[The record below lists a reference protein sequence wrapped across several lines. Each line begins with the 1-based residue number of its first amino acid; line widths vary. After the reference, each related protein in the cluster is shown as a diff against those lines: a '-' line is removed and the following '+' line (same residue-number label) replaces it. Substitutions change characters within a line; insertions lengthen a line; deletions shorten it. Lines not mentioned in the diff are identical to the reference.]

1 MIGISRSAAAL
12 VPGRTHGGLLRR
24 LLLCLGLAGAAVAF
38 AADKAP
44 SADLI
49 ITNAKIYTA
58 DNSQPRAEA
67 VAVIGVRMVAVG
79 SNAEVDAWRGAS
91 THVIDAGG
99 RLVVPG
105 FNDAH
110 VHFLDAS
117 LGLTSVHLK
126 DAASPEEFV
135 RRIGEFAK
143 TAPRGEWILGG
154 SWDDQSWTPA
164 RFPNRQMIDPV
175 TPNNP
180 AALSRYDG
188 HTVLVNTAALKAAGI
203 TAQTPDPPGGRIDRD
218 AQGNPTGI
226 LRDGA
231 QNLLDKAIP
240 PPSHDRLLRAAK
252 RGLALAA
259 SVGVTSMQEMGNTGE
274 SFATNF
280 ALYQELEEKGEL
292 TARLYEAPMIEGW
305 QAQARLGVRHG
316 FGSQFVRLGANKG
329 FADGSLG
336 SSTAYMFEPFTDDP
350 RNHGLLT
357 SEMQPLPKMRNMV
370 LGADRAGQQ
379 VCIHAIGDQ
388 AISVTLDL
396 YEVVEKADGEKD
408 RRFRIEHAQHMAPK
422 DFDRFARLNVIAS
435 VQPYHAIDDGR
446 WAEKRIGQKRAA
458 TTYAFQTFLYHG
470 VRLAL
475 GTDWDVAPLDPMQTV
490 YAAVTRATLDGKNP
504 NGWFPEEKL
513 TVAQTVDA
521 YTMGSA
527 YAEFQ
532 EREKGSITPGK
543 LADMVILSD
552 DIFTIEPKLIRNVKV
567 DTTIVGGKVVFERNP
582 QTTP

>member
-1 MIGISRSAAAL
+1 MKRRDSTASTMANSGCNRFF
-12 VPGRTHGGLLRR
+12 PLLP
-24 LLLCLGLAGAAVAF
+24 LCLAVLAASGF

-44 SADLI
+44 AADLI

-67 VAVIGVRMVAVG
+67 VAVIGPRMVAVG
-79 SNAEVDAWRGAS
+79 SSTEVDAWRGAS
-91 THVIDAGG
+91 TRVIDAGG
-99 RLVVPG
+99 KLVVPG

-110 VHFLDAS
+110 VHFMDAS
-117 LGLTSVHLK
+117 QNLTSVHLK
-126 DAASPEEFV
+126 DAASVEEFV

-143 TAPRGEWILGG
+143 TVAPGEWIQGG
-154 SWDDQSWTPA
+154 NWDDQAWTPA

-175 TPNNP
+175 TGNHP

-188 HTVLVNTAALKAAGI
+188 HTTLANTAALQAAGI
-203 TAQTPDPPGGRIDRD
+203 TARTPDPPGGRIDRD

-231 QNLLDKAIP
+231 QDLLSKAIP
-240 PPSHDRLLRAAK
+240 PPSHERLLRAVK

-274 SFATNF
+274 SFAANT

-292 TARLYEAPMIEGW
+292 TARIYEAPLIEGW
-305 QAQARLGVRHG
+305 QNQARLGIRRG

-336 SSTAYMFEPFTDDP
+336 SSTAYMFEPFSDDP
-350 RNHGLLT
+350 HNRGLLT
-357 SEMQPLPKMRNMV
+357 DEMQPLSKMRDMIQ
-370 LGADRAGQQ
+370 GADRSGQQ
-379 VCIHAIGDQ
+379 VCIHAIGDR

-396 YEVVEKADGEKD
+396 YEEVEKADGVKD

-422 DFDRFARLNVIAS
+422 DFERFARLNVIAS

-446 WAEKRIGQKRAA
+446 WAEKRLGPRRAA

-475 GTDWDVAPLDPMQTV
+475 GTDWDVAPLDPMQTI

-543 LADMVILSD
+543 LADIVILSD
-552 DIFTIEPKLIRNVKV
+552 DIFTIDPKLIRNVKV
-567 DTTIVGGKVVFERNP
+567 DTTIVGGKVVFERHP
-582 QTTP
+582 PTAP

>member
-1 MIGISRSAAAL
+1 MIATCR
-12 VPGRTHGGLLRR
+12 P
-24 LLLCLGLAGAAVAF
+24 CLTFVMCAMLTLPAVC
-38 AADKAP
+38 DTEKGP

-49 ITNAKIYTA
+49 LTNAKVYTS

-67 VAVIGVRMVAVG
+67 VAVIGSRIVAVG
-79 SNAEVDAWRGAS
+79 SSAEVDAWRGAG
-91 THVIDAGG
+91 TRVIDAGG
-99 RLVVPG
+99 KLVVAG

-110 VHFLDAS
+110 VHFMAASFGLAS
-117 LGLTSVHLK
+117 LHLK
-126 DAASPEEFV
+126 DASSAEEFV
-135 RRIGEFAK
+135 RRVGQYAQKI
-143 TAPRGEWILGG
+143 PRHEWIQGG
-154 SWDDQSWTPA
+154 NWDEQGWTTA
-164 RFPNRQMIDPV
+164 RFPTREMIDPV

-180 AALSRYDG
+180 AALNRYDG
-188 HTVLVNTAALKAAGI
+188 HTVLVNSLALKAAGI
-203 TAQTPDPPGGRIDRD
+203 TAQTADPPGGRIDRD

-226 LRDGA
+226 LRDAA
-231 QNLLDKAIP
+231 QGLLSKAIP
-240 PPSHDRLLRAAK
+240 PPTHEQLVRAAR

-259 SVGVTSMQEMGNTGE
+259 SVGVTSMQEMSNSEDDLGVNV
-274 SFATNF
+274 AI
-280 ALYQELEEKGEL
+280 YKELEERGEL
-292 TARLYEAPMIEGW
+292 TARFYVAPAIAAW
-305 QAQARLGVRHG
+305 QNQARLGVRHA
-316 FGSQFVRLGANKG
+316 FGSPYLRMGANKG

-336 SSTAYMFEPFTDDP
+336 SSTAYMFEPFSDDP

-357 SEMQPLPKMRNMV
+357 EQMQPLSKMRNLM

-379 VCIHAIGDQ
+379 LCIHAIGDQ

-396 YEVVEKADGEKD
+396 FEAVAKADGDKD

-470 VRLAL
+470 VHLAL
-475 GTDWDVAPLDPMQTV
+475 GTDWDVAPLDPLQTV

-504 NGWFPEEKL
+504 EGWFPEEKL
-513 TVAQTVDA
+513 TVAQAVDA

-532 EREKGSITPGK
+532 EKDKGSITRGK

-552 DIFTIEPKLIRNVKV
+552 DIFTIDPKLIREVKV

-582 QTTP
+582 PPVP

>member
-1 MIGISRSAAAL
+1 MTDSMRSRCAALLFALLAL
-12 VPGRTHGGLLRR
+12 VP
-24 LLLCLGLAGAAVAF
+24 AAAR
-38 AADKAP
+38 AEKRP

-49 ITNAKIYTA
+49 LTNAKVYTA

-67 VAVIGVRMVAVG
+67 VAVIGPRIVAVG
-79 SNAEVDAWRGAS
+79 SSAEVDAWRGAG
-91 THVIDAGG
+91 TRVIDAGG
-99 RLVVPG
+99 KLVVPG

-110 VHFLDAS
+110 VHFMDAS
-117 LGLTSVHLK
+117 LGLASVHLK
-126 DAASPEEFV
+126 DAGSAEDFV
-135 RRIGEFAK
+135 RRIAQHAQK
-143 TAPRGEWILGG
+143 VPPHEWIQGG
-154 SWDDQSWTPA
+154 NWDEQGWTAA
-164 RFPNRQMIDPV
+164 RFPTRELIDPV
-175 TPNNP
+175 TPHNP
-180 AALSRYDG
+180 AALNRYDG
-188 HTVLVNTAALKAAGI
+188 HTTLANSLALKAAGI

-231 QNLLDKAIP
+231 QALLDKAIP
-240 PPSHDRLLRAAK
+240 PPSHDQLLRAAR

-259 SVGVTSMQEMGNTGE
+259 SLGVTSMQEMSNSDENLGVNVDI
-274 SFATNF
+274 
-280 ALYQELEEKGEL
+280 YKELEERGEL
-292 TARLYEAPMIEGW
+292 TARFYVAPSITAW
-305 QAQARLGVRHG
+305 QDQARLGIRHA
-316 FGSQFVRLGANKG
+316 FGSAYLRVGANKA

-336 SSTAYMFEPFTDDP
+336 SSTAYMFQPFSDDP

-357 SEMQPLPKMRNMV
+357 EQMQPLSKMRNLM
-370 LGADRAGQQ
+370 LGADRAGEQL
-379 VCIHAIGDQ
+379 CIHAIGDQ
-388 AISVTLDL
+388 ATSITLDL
-396 YEVVEKADGEKD
+396 FEAVARADGEKD

-446 WAEKRIGQKRAA
+446 WAEKRIGQKRAS

-470 VRLAL
+470 VHLAL
-475 GTDWDVAPLDPMQTV
+475 GTDWDVAPLDPLQTV

-532 EREKGSITPGK
+532 EKDKGSITAGK
-543 LADMVILSD
+543 LADLVILSD
-552 DIFTIEPKLIRNVKV
+552 DVFTIDPRLIREVKV
-567 DTTIVGGKVVFERNP
+567 DTTVVGGKVVFERNP
-582 QTTP
+582 QPAP